1 MQKIN
6 GAHGLMRRWR
16 ILYAQSSSVTISSSL
31 LPISLLRLSKSVVS
45 SGKCGY
51 SENNGNDQTKSHK
64 SFLANLIL
72 MITETSMDMG
82 ELQQPTVTLAKLV
95 KLAQL
100 VKK

>member
-72 MITETSMDMG
+72 MILMVMRSISNLEN
-82 ELQQPTVTLAKLV
+82 
-95 KLAQL
+95 
-100 VKK
+100 

>member
-51 SENNGNDQTKSHK
+51 SENNGNDQTKSQN

-72 MITETSMDMG
+72 MIRDDIDGDEIDW
-82 ELQQPTVTLAKLV
+82 
-95 KLAQL
+95 QL
-100 VKK
+100 RKVRI

>member
-6 GAHGLMRRWR
+6 GGHGLMRRWR

-45 SGKCGY
+45 SGKCGF

-72 MITETSMDMG
+72 MILMVMRSISNLEN
-82 ELQQPTVTLAKLV
+82 
-95 KLAQL
+95 
-100 VKK
+100 